1 MNSELLWYYAC
12 QSQVSSD
19 YDFKTAVQVAV
30 REFAPDQ
37 LILLGPGTALGGA
50 VAQSLI
56 EINWHG
62 LSSKADFTAL
72 QASDSPFLLQL

>member
-1 MNSELLWYYAC
+1 
-12 QSQVSSD
+12 
-19 YDFKTAVQVAV
+19 V

-62 LSSKADFTAL
+62 LSSKADFVAL
-72 QASDSPFLLQL
+72 QESDLPFLRQL